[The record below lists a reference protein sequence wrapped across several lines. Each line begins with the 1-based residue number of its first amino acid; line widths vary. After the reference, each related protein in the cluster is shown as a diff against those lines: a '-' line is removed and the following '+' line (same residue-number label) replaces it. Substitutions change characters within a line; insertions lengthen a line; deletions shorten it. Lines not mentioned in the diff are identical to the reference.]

1 MASPKKTKTQ
11 KVAKALDQAKEIGEI
26 GKAIAPPKIDVMID
40 RGTQAIDVAQ
50 TGMSMFEK
58 IKGIFRRGKR

>member
-1 MASPKKTKTQ
+1 
-11 KVAKALDQAKEIGEI
+11 
-26 GKAIAPPKIDVMID
+26 MID